1 MNYEIKQIVSQAE
14 ESYSYK
20 VISENFQAYDEF
32 TKELV
37 RLTAR
42 RCIHLA
48 FLNPQLDSLQVS
60 RIMAREFDIPMD
72 EYDHSEYYFDT
83 TRNR

>member
-1 MNYEIKQIVSQAE
+1 MNYTIKQIISQTE
-14 ESYSYK
+14 EVYSYK
-20 VISENFQAYDEF
+20 DISSNFQTYDDF

-37 RLTAR
+37 KQTVRH
-42 RCIHLA
+42 CIHLG

-60 RIMAREFDIPMD
+60 RILAQEFDIPMD

>member
-1 MNYEIKQIVSQAE
+1 MIKQLISQAE
-14 ESYSYK
+14 ELYSYQD
-20 VISENFQAYDEF
+20 VSDNFQNYDAF

-42 RCIHLA
+42 HCIQLS

-60 RIMAREFDIPMD
+60 RILAQEFDIPWD

-83 TRNR
+83 QRNR